1 MTVLHI
7 LVAMPCAKICS
18 GIDGTIK
25 LILFS
30 WLFKKNNVK
39 SYNKEIKKRFL
50 VLFASNLLK
59 SVLAKPFHIW
69 CFKVPD
75 YWKVVSFLLL
85 KNILINVILISVLYP
100 EKELWKNIICERG
113 CSLLWEE
120 TKKVCISLELLIPKM
135 A

>member
-7 LVAMPCAKICS
+7 LVAMPCAKIYS

-30 WLFKKNNVK
+30 WHLKKNNVK

-59 SVLAKPFHIW
+59 SVLAKPFHI
-69 CFKVPD
+69 CCLISSGYQKI
-75 YWKVVSFLLL
+75 VSFF
-85 KNILINVILISVLYP
+85 V
-100 EKELWKNIICERG
+100 EKRLN
-113 CSLLWEE
+113 
-120 TKKVCISLELLIPKM
+120 
-135 A
+135 